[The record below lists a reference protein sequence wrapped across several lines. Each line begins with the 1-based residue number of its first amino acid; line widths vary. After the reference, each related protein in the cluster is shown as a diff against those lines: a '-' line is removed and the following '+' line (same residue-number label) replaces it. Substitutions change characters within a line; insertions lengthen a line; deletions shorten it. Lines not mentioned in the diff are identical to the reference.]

1 MRKYFVTKHTALGG
15 RSTVA
20 VLHALLVREL
30 GVKKLGNNTKIVWRM
45 IHMKK
50 STKKEKELDRAYD
63 YADAYG
69 FSNAAANVGFV
80 KRRARRRLRHD
91 EKRELLFRLNLE
103 DTKNEVHSN

>member
-1 MRKYFVTKHTALGG
+1 
-15 RSTVA
+15 
-20 VLHALLVREL
+20 
-30 GVKKLGNNTKIVWRM
+30 
-45 IHMKK
+45 MKK

-69 FSNAAANVGFV
+69 FSNAAANVRFV

-103 DTKNEVHSN
+103 DKQDDRE